1 VSTVWTTNPSTGRMV
16 IGANADDDTVLQ
28 LFDAVFTVEN
38 TVGSDDEYM
47 AVEVLFD
54 RDGDVAAAWAELLRW
69 TALAE
74 DFDLELWWNFDTTRS
89 MAILSVLHPD
99 GDL

>member
-1 VSTVWTTNPSTGRMV
+1 MSTVWTTNPSTGRMV
-16 IGANADDDTVLQ
+16 IGANADDDTLLE

-38 TVGSDDEYM
+38 TFGSDDEYM

-54 RDGDVAAAWAELLRW
+54 RDGDIADTWAELLRW

-74 DFDLELWWNFDTTRS
+74 GFDLELWWNFDTTRP
-89 MAILSVLHPD
+89 MALLSVIHPD